1 MGSERFVKAAG
12 GCRNCGTFPEGVE
25 GLKHLVRIASIALLL
40 SLAAGSAAF
49 GAGFAL
55 YDFSA
60 RGNALGGALV
70 GRADDPS
77 ALALNPAGITQI
89 PGSAFLT
96 SAAFL
101 LPYGKISPLGGAGTD
116 QNDRT
121 FILPAMYYTRQMND
135 SLWFGVAV
143 MPRFGLGTDFPEDW
157 FGRYNSYRAMIES
170 VSVNPNIAWKVNE
183 SLSLSLGAEALWLE
197 ADLGKKIDPTRG
209 AAPNPATDIDFRL
222 KGDDIAFG
230 WNVGLHYRMD
240 EATRI
245 GLHYRSRVK
254 LALSGTATAKGFM
267 GSDSTGGSVDLT
279 LPEMF
284 MFGVSRQFTPK
295 LNVEAGAIYT
305 GWDSYESLIIN
316 FDKPLLGI
324 LPTRSFTPKNWG
336 SVWRYQIGFEYK
348 HSPEWTWR
356 LGYTYDQ
363 EPMPLSTLDYQVPTG
378 DRQLLSIGFGY
389 SKDNWALDFAYTY
402 LIAGDRHFEE
412 RSSEGIRNSRSH
424 DMGADIFMISF
435 SMRL

>member
-1 MGSERFVKAAG
+1 M
-12 GCRNCGTFPEGVE
+12 E
-25 GLKHLVRIASIALLL
+25 GLKHLGRIACIALLL

-96 SAAFL
+96 SVGFL
-101 LPYGKISPLGGAGTD
+101 LPYGTVSAAGGGISTD
-116 QNDRT
+116 QIDRT
-121 FILPAMYYTRQMND
+121 FILPSMYYTKQLND
-135 SLWFGVAV
+135 RLWFGIGV
-143 MPRFGLGTDFPEDW
+143 MSRFGLGTDFPEDW

-170 VSVNPNIAWKVNE
+170 VSVNPNIAWKVND
-183 SLSLSLGAEALWLE
+183 SLSLSLGVEALWFE
-197 ADLGKKIDPTRG
+197 ADLRKKIDSTGG

-230 WNVGLHYRMD
+230 WNMGLHYRMD
-240 EATRI
+240 ETTRI

-254 LALSGTATAKGFM
+254 LALSGTAAATSLRGP
-267 GSDSTGGSVDLT
+267 DSTGAHVDLT

-284 MFGVSRQFTPK
+284 MFGISKQVNPK
-295 LNVEAGAIYT
+295 LNVEIGAIYT
-305 GWDSYESLIIN
+305 GWESYDSLAVD
-316 FDKPLLGI
+316 FDRPLLGR
-324 LPTRSFTPKNWG
+324 TGSVTPKNWG

-363 EPMPLSTLDYQVPTG
+363 EPMPQSTLDYQVPTG
-378 DRQLLSIGFGY
+378 DRQLLSVGFGY
-389 SKDNWALDFAYTY
+389 SKNNWSLDLAYTY
-402 LIAGDRHFEE
+402 LLSGDRHFEE
-412 RSSEGIRNSRSH
+412 RSSEGIPASRSH
-424 DMGADIFMISF
+424 DMGANIFLISF

>member
-1 MGSERFVKAAG
+1 
-12 GCRNCGTFPEGVE
+12 VE
-25 GLKHLVRIASIALLL
+25 GLKHLGRIACIALLL

-96 SAAFL
+96 SVGFL
-101 LPYGKISPLGGAGTD
+101 LPYGTVSAAGGGISTD
-116 QNDRT
+116 QIDRT
-121 FILPAMYYTRQMND
+121 FILPSMYYTKQLND
-135 SLWFGVAV
+135 RLWFGIGV
-143 MPRFGLGTDFPEDW
+143 MSRFGLGTDFPEDW

-170 VSVNPNIAWKVNE
+170 VSVNPNIAWKVND
-183 SLSLSLGAEALWLE
+183 SLSLSLGVEALWFE
-197 ADLGKKIDPTRG
+197 ADLRKKIDSTGG

-230 WNVGLHYRMD
+230 WNMGLHYRMD
-240 EATRI
+240 ETTRI

-254 LALSGTATAKGFM
+254 LALSGTAAATSLRGP
-267 GSDSTGGSVDLT
+267 DSTGAHVDLT

-284 MFGVSRQFTPK
+284 MFGISKQVNPK
-295 LNVEAGAIYT
+295 LNVEIGAIYT
-305 GWDSYESLIIN
+305 GWESYDSLAVD
-316 FDKPLLGI
+316 FDRPLLGR
-324 LPTRSFTPKNWG
+324 TGSVTPKNWG

-363 EPMPLSTLDYQVPTG
+363 EPMPQSTLDYQVPTG
-378 DRQLLSIGFGY
+378 DRQLLSVGFGY
-389 SKDNWALDFAYTY
+389 SKNNWSLDLAYTY
-402 LIAGDRHFEE
+402 LLSGDRHFEE
-412 RSSEGIRNSRSH
+412 RSSEGIPASRSH
-424 DMGADIFMISF
+424 DMGANIFLISF

>member
-1 MGSERFVKAAG
+1 M
-12 GCRNCGTFPEGVE
+12 E
-25 GLKHLVRIASIALLL
+25 GLKHLVRLASIALLL

-121 FILPAMYYTRQMND
+121 FILPAMYYTRHDERQ
-135 SLWFGVAV
+135 SLVRRRRDA
-143 MPRFGLGTDFPEDW
+143 PLRSRDRFPEDW

-267 GSDSTGGSVDLT
+267 GSDSTGGSGDLT

-284 MFGVSRQFTPK
+284 MFGVSRQFT
-295 LNVEAGAIYT
+295 
-305 GWDSYESLIIN
+305 
-316 FDKPLLGI
+316 
-324 LPTRSFTPKNWG
+324 RS
-336 SVWRYQIGFEYK
+336 S
-348 HSPEWTWR
+348 TWR
-356 LGYTYDQ
+356 PG
-363 EPMPLSTLDYQVPTG
+363 P
-378 DRQLLSIGFGY
+378 SIPGGTAM
-389 SKDNWALDFAYTY
+389 SP
-402 LIAGDRHFEE
+402 
-412 RSSEGIRNSRSH
+412 
-424 DMGADIFMISF
+424 
-435 SMRL
+435 

>member
-1 MGSERFVKAAG
+1 M
-12 GCRNCGTFPEGVE
+12 E
-25 GLKHLVRIASIALLL
+25 GLKHLGRIACIALLL

-96 SAAFL
+96 SVGFL
-101 LPYGKISPLGGAGTD
+101 LPYGTVSAAGGGISTD
-116 QNDRT
+116 QIDRT
-121 FILPAMYYTRQMND
+121 FILPSMYYTKQLND
-135 SLWFGVAV
+135 RLWFGIGV
-143 MPRFGLGTDFPEDW
+143 MSRFGLGTDFPEDW

-170 VSVNPNIAWKVNE
+170 VSVNPNIAWKVND
-183 SLSLSLGAEALWLE
+183 SLSLSLGVEALWFE
-197 ADLGKKIDPTRG
+197 ADLRKKIDSTGG

-230 WNVGLHYRMD
+230 WNMGLHYRMD
-240 EATRI
+240 ETTRI

-254 LALSGTATAKGFM
+254 LALSGTAAATSLRGP
-267 GSDSTGGSVDLT
+267 DSTGAHVDLT

-284 MFGVSRQFTPK
+284 MFGISKQVNPK
-295 LNVEAGAIYT
+295 LNVEIGAIYT
-305 GWDSYESLIIN
+305 GWESYDSLAVD
-316 FDKPLLGI
+316 FDRPLLGR
-324 LPTRSFTPKNWG
+324 TGSVTPKNWG

-363 EPMPLSTLDYQVPTG
+363 EPMPQSTLDYQVPTG
-378 DRQLLSIGFGY
+378 DRQLLSVGFGY

-412 RSSEGIRNSRSH
+412 RSSEGIPASRSH
-424 DMGADIFMISF
+424 DMGANIFLISF

>member
-1 MGSERFVKAAG
+1 M
-12 GCRNCGTFPEGVE
+12 E
-25 GLKHLVRIASIALLL
+25 GLKHLGRIACIALLL

-96 SAAFL
+96 SVGFL
-101 LPYGKISPLGGAGTD
+101 LPYGTVSAAGGGISTD
-116 QNDRT
+116 QIDRT
-121 FILPAMYYTRQMND
+121 FILPSMYYTKQLND
-135 SLWFGVAV
+135 RLWFGIGV
-143 MPRFGLGTDFPEDW
+143 MSRFGLGTDFPEDW

-170 VSVNPNIAWKVNE
+170 VSVNPNIALKVND
-183 SLSLSLGAEALWLE
+183 SLSLSLGVEALWFE
-197 ADLGKKIDPTRG
+197 ADLRKKIDSTGG

-230 WNVGLHYRMD
+230 WNMGLHYRMD
-240 EATRI
+240 ETTRI

-254 LALSGTATAKGFM
+254 LALSGTAAATSLRGP
-267 GSDSTGGSVDLT
+267 DSTGAHVDLT

-284 MFGVSRQFTPK
+284 MFGISKQVNPK
-295 LNVEAGAIYT
+295 LNVEIGAIYT
-305 GWDSYESLIIN
+305 GWESYDSLAVD
-316 FDKPLLGI
+316 FDRPLLGR
-324 LPTRSFTPKNWG
+324 TGSVTPKNWG

-363 EPMPLSTLDYQVPTG
+363 EPMPQSTLDYQVPTG
-378 DRQLLSIGFGY
+378 DRQLLSVGFGY
-389 SKDNWALDFAYTY
+389 SKNNWSLDLAYTY
-402 LIAGDRHFEE
+402 LLSGDRHFEE
-412 RSSEGIRNSRSH
+412 RSSEGIPASRSH
-424 DMGADIFMISF
+424 DMGANIFLISF

>member
-1 MGSERFVKAAG
+1 
-12 GCRNCGTFPEGVE
+12 VE
-25 GLKHLVRIASIALLL
+25 GLKHLGRIACIALLL

-96 SAAFL
+96 SVGFL
-101 LPYGKISPLGGAGTD
+101 LPYGTVSAAGGGISTD
-116 QNDRT
+116 QIDRT
-121 FILPAMYYTRQMND
+121 FILPSMYYTKQLND
-135 SLWFGVAV
+135 RLWFGIGV
-143 MPRFGLGTDFPEDW
+143 MSRFGLGTDFPEDW

-170 VSVNPNIAWKVNE
+170 VSVNPNIAWKVND
-183 SLSLSLGAEALWLE
+183 SLSLSLGVEALWFE
-197 ADLGKKIDPTRG
+197 ADLRKKIDSTGG

-230 WNVGLHYRMD
+230 WNMGLHYRMD
-240 EATRI
+240 ETTRI

-254 LALSGTATAKGFM
+254 LALSGTAAASSPG
-267 GSDSTGGSVDLT
+267 GSDSTGAHVDLT

-284 MFGVSRQFTPK
+284 MFGISKQVNPK
-295 LNVEAGAIYT
+295 LNVEIGAIYT
-305 GWDSYESLIIN
+305 GWESYDSLAVD
-316 FDKPLLGI
+316 FDRPLLGR
-324 LPTRSFTPKNWG
+324 TGSVTPKNWG

-363 EPMPLSTLDYQVPTG
+363 EPMPQSTLDYQVPTG
-378 DRQLLSIGFGY
+378 DRQLLSVGFGY
-389 SKDNWALDFAYTY
+389 SKNNWSLDLAYTY
-402 LIAGDRHFEE
+402 LLSGDRHFEE
-412 RSSEGIRNSRSH
+412 RSSEGIPASRSH
-424 DMGADIFMISF
+424 DMGANIFLISF

>member
-1 MGSERFVKAAG
+1 VVRLDRFQAVGAAG
-12 GCRNCGTFPEGVE
+12 HARKGWKV
-25 GLKHLVRIASIALLL
+25 LKYLGRIACIALLL

-60 RGNALGGALV
+60 RGNALGGAMV

-89 PGSAFLT
+89 PGSSLMT
-96 SAAFL
+96 SAGFL
-101 LPYGKISPLGGAGTD
+101 LPYGTVSVAGGGISTD

-121 FILPAMYYTRQMND
+121 FILPNLYYTRQMSD
-135 SLWFGVAV
+135 SLWFGIGV
-143 MPRFGLGTDFPEDW
+143 MSRFGLGTDFPADW

-170 VSVNPNIAWKVNE
+170 VSVNPNLAWKVND
-183 SLSLSLGAEALWLE
+183 SLSLSFGVEALWFE
-197 ADLGKKIDPTRG
+197 ADLRKKIDPTGG
-209 AAPNPATDIDFRL
+209 AASHPATDIDFRL

-254 LALSGTATAKGFM
+254 LALSGTAAAQWLM
-267 GSDSTGGSVDLT
+267 GSDSTGGYVDLT
-279 LPEMF
+279 LPEMY
-284 MFGVSRQFTPK
+284 MFGISRQLTPK

-305 GWDSYESLIIN
+305 GWDSYESLAFT

-324 LPTRSFTPKNWG
+324 LPTRSFSPKNWG

-378 DRQLLSIGFGY
+378 DRQLLSVGFGY
-389 SKDNWALDFAYTY
+389 SKDNWSLDLAYTY
-402 LIAGDRHFEE
+402 LIAGDRYFEA
-412 RSSEGIRNSRSH
+412 RPREGIRNSRSH
-424 DMGADIFMISF
+424 DMGANIFMISF